1 MKVIEGNFNKP
12 PEGPDHAG
20 ERLKLQLE
28 EADLFDVAEGN
39 YVLLFDAPDSI
50 CIMTNG
56 DGAGDVLLTIEKGKA
71 AVMSAVFHSEVT
83 PTGGATA

>member
-20 ERLKLQLE
+20 ERLKHQLE
-28 EADLFDVAEGN
+28 GADLFSIEKGN

-50 CIMTNG
+50 CIITNG
-56 DGAGDVLLTIEKGKA
+56 DGVGDVLLTLEKGKSA
-71 AVMSAVFHSEVT
+71 IMSSLFHAEVA
-83 PTGGATA
+83 GGGDTA